1 MENNKNEN
9 LLSQLGL
16 ENLNEEEKARILLK
30 IGELVQKRAI
40 ARILDEM
47 SEEEAKD
54 FCSFLEN
61 YKDEPK
67 KIEEYLRNNVPNFEG
82 IIKEEAKNVRED
94 IVSQL
99 EGINLKE

>member
-1 MENNKNEN
+1 MAKNKKEEKN

-16 ENLNEEEKARILLK
+16 ENLNEEEKAEILLK

-54 FCSFLEN
+54 FSSFLEDRKN
-61 YKDEPK
+61 GPGE
-67 KIEEYLRNNVPNFEG
+67 IEEYLRNNVSNFEE
-82 IIKEEAKNVRED
+82 IIEEEAKSVRED
-94 IVSQL
+94 LISQL
-99 EGINLKE
+99 GDQI